1 MIRNYIKTAWRNF
14 IKNKAH
20 SFINIAG
27 LSVGMSV
34 AILIGLWIWDEV
46 SFDTYHKNH
55 KRIATV
61 MQHVSNNGEIQ
72 TWQAVPYP
80 LAEELRKHYG
90 SDFKRLAL
98 TGGAG
103 EHILTVGEKKLTKRG
118 LFIEPQGPE
127 LFSLK
132 MISGNINALTDPASV
147 LISASVAKAYFGN
160 EDALNKTIQLDN
172 NSNLNVKVAGV
183 YEDLPANTTYSQIAF
198 MASWTLFYNTSWVK
212 TVDDPWRPN
221 AFVILAELN
230 DNADFSKVSEKIK
243 DVKLRNVNAQLAQ
256 KKPQL
261 FLMPMDK
268 WHLYSDFKNG
278 VNVGGRIQYVWLF
291 GIIGVFV
298 LLLACINFMNLSTAR
313 SEKRAREV
321 GIRKAIGSMRK
332 QLIYQFFTE
341 SLLFVVVAFLIAV
354 ALVHISLPFF
364 NQVAD
369 KQMSILWLNPFF
381 WILCLGFMLL
391 TGLIAGSYPAF
402 YLSSFKPVKVLKGTL
417 RAGPLAMLPRKIL
430 VVLQFTVS
438 VILIIGTI
446 VVFLQI
452 RYAKNRPIG
461 YERDG
466 LVAVNVITDD
476 IHRHFNAVKD
486 DLVQSGAIV
495 SMAEAGSPPTEYWST
510 TSGVEWKGKD
520 PALSVDMAV
529 TSVSYDYCK
538 TIGTSFIE
546 GRDFSP
552 SFLTDSSAVI
562 LNEAAVRFMGLSK
575 PVGETIQWFGE
586 PYTII
591 GVVKDMVVQS
601 PYQQARP
608 SIFSLSQGSVG
619 TVLLKVNPQKSAKD
633 AISNI
638 ETVFKKYNPAQPF
651 SYRFIDEE
659 YDKKF
664 GNEERVGKLAGFF
677 AGLAIFI
684 SCLGLFGMASFM
696 AERRTKEIGVR
707 KVLGASVFNLWRL
720 LSTDFIILVFI
731 ALIISGPV
739 AYWLMHNWLKDYNYH
754 VNISWWIFLVTGAG
768 AILITLLTV
777 SYQSLRA
784 ANANPIK
791 SLKTE

>member
-1 MIRNYIKTAWRNF
+1 MIKNYIKTAWRNF
-14 IKNKAH
+14 VKNKAH

-27 LSVGMSV
+27 LSVGMAV
-34 AILIGLWIWDEV
+34 AILIGLWIWDEI

-55 KRIATV
+55 KRVASV
-61 MQHVSNNGEIQ
+61 MQHVTNNGEIQ

-80 LAEELRKHYG
+80 LADELRKQYG

-103 EHILTVGEKKLTKRG
+103 EHILTVGDKKLTKRG
-118 LFIEPQGPE
+118 FFTEPQGPE
-127 LFSLK
+127 LLSLK

-147 LISASVAKAYFGN
+147 LISASVAKAYFAN
-160 EDALNKTIQLDN
+160 EDPLGKTIQLDN
-172 NSNLNVKVAGV
+172 NNNLNVKVAGV
-183 YEDLPANTTYSQIAF
+183 YEDLPANTTYREIAF
-198 MASWTLFYNTSWVK
+198 MASWTLFYNNSWAK

-221 AFVILAELN
+221 AFVILAELS
-230 DNADFSKVSEKIK
+230 DHADFAKVSEKIK
-243 DVKLRNVNAQLAQ
+243 DVKLRKVNEQLAQ

-261 FLMPMDK
+261 FLMPMDR
-268 WHLYSDFKNG
+268 WHLYSDFRNG

-321 GIRKAIGSMRK
+321 GIRKAIGSLRK

-341 SLLFVVVAFLIAV
+341 SLLFVLVAFVIAV
-354 ALVHISLPFF
+354 VLVHLSLPFF

-369 KQMSILWLNPFF
+369 KQMAVLWLNPFF
-381 WILCLGFMLL
+381 WAMCLGFMLL

-417 RAGPLAMLPRKIL
+417 RTGPLAMLPRKIL

-446 VVFLQI
+446 IVFLQI
-452 RYAKNRPIG
+452 RFAKNRPIG

-466 LVAVNVITDD
+466 LVAVNVITEDV
-476 IHRHFNAVKD
+476 HKHFNAIRE

-520 PALSVDMAV
+520 PSLSVDMAV

-538 TIGTSFIE
+538 TIGATFKE

-591 GVVKDMVVQS
+591 GVTKDMVVQS

-608 SIFSLSQGSVG
+608 SIFSLAPGSVG
-619 TVLLKVNPQKSAKD
+619 TILLKVNAQKSAKD
-633 AISNI
+633 AISSI
-638 ETVFKKYNPAQPF
+638 ERVFKKYNPAQPF
-651 SYRFIDEE
+651 SYKFIDEE
-659 YDKKF
+659 YNKKF

-731 ALIISGPV
+731 ALVISGPI

-754 VNISWWIFLVTGAG
+754 VSISWWIFLVTGAG